1 MTPRHRRHGPAVHGP
16 LVPAHVRRWL
26 YGIAAAAAPLATAY
40 GLVTEQ
46 QAVLWLNL
54 AGAVLFIMAVGNT
67 PSPATEDEDTE
78 GEQ

>member
-67 PSPATEDEDTE
+67 PAPATEDEDTE

>member
-26 YGIAAAAAPLATAY
+26 YGIAAAAAPLATVY

-54 AGAVLFIMAVGNT
+54 AGAVLFTMAVGNT